1 MLRWYRTMNFSCNV
15 NLLARAHMIVL
26 RLVQLIDAA
35 KKTIAIDAG
44 FLLSIEDQLE
54 GNTH

>member
-1 MLRWYRTMNFSCNV
+1 MNFSCNV